1 MSAFLCPTCSSS
13 HPIFGPPAHIAQMC
27 EAQKLR
33 LLGEIPLHASI
44 CEDADR
50 GKPTVVAEP
59 DSARAKAFEKIAKTV
74 GELVGL

>member
-1 MSAFLCPTCSSS
+1 MSTFICPTCSSS
-13 HPIFGPPAHIAQMC
+13 HPIFGSPAHIAKMC
-27 EAQKLR
+27 EDQNLR

-50 GKPTVVAEP
+50 GMPTVVAEP
-59 DSARAKAFEKIAKTV
+59 YSMRAKAFERIAATA